1 MVQTF
6 QAITRSLEDKK
17 DSPAS
22 DALAHAA
29 QQLSKETV
37 SGSGKLYAQ
46 NLATAATQLKGQT
59 IDPNHA
65 LQLLQTLIGGGQ
77 SQQPQQQAGQS
88 AGVDILGSLLGGLT
102 GAEQSQPQQQAPQ
115 PAGGDLL
122 GSLLGG
128 LTSAGNAQAS
138 NTRGAPANTGLDM
151 GDLLKAGMAYMQAR
165 QSGGTNTSALIQA
178 VVAGSGMGNSNHRT
192 QSTQLVAGSFLRALG
207 ALTGKPR

>member
-1 MVQTF
+1 MGDNSALLANIFQTVTKTLADNQHSLNQADDQNHDHGTNMVQTF
-6 QAITRSLEDKK
+6 QAITHSLEDKK

-59 IDPNHA
+59 IDPNNA

-77 SQQPQQQAGQS
+77 SQQPQQQTGQS
-88 AGVDILGSLLGGLT
+88 AGGDSLGSLLGGLT
-102 GAEQSQPQQQAPQ
+102 GAEQSQPQQQAPL

-128 LTSAGNAQAS
+128 LTG
-138 NTRGAPANTGLDM
+138 
-151 GDLLKAGMAYMQAR
+151 
-165 QSGGTNTSALIQA
+165 
-178 VVAGSGMGNSNHRT
+178 V
-192 QSTQLVAGSFLRALG
+192 
-207 ALTGKPR
+207 